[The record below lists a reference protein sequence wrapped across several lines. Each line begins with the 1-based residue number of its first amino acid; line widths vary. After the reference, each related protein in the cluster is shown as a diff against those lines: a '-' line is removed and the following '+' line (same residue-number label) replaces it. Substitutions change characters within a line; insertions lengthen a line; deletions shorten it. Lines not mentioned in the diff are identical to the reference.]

1 MGFRFSKPASGTD
14 RASIGR
20 FLNEV
25 VFDKDC
31 GATRMTIGRHQSA
44 TAVLQLYIL
53 GPFQLCDGSNH
64 PITLRNRKAQALL
77 ALLAMAPRGERT
89 RVWLRDKLWSH
100 SDEHRSSNNL
110 RQTLFEIRRDL
121 GPIADRALNFGG
133 QTISFKPGRF
143 WIDHAAILE
152 NPVEFTRLG
161 LTAETELLEGF
172 DIGDPEFEDWLSLE
186 RGNWADRA
194 EVLGDQPS
202 LPAILSFGDTT
213 PANRP
218 AHSQTSLAL
227 MRSVLHGSDQLG
239 VHLADRVMEGIAGS
253 LKELQPVRILDLRD
267 HSGSIEDLAASAS
280 TEFYCRLRLLRI
292 GDSVTLT
299 LFLHRV
305 SQMAMEWSQSIQ
317 CRLDDLIAYDGQVL
331 QGFISQSVDRLARTL
346 IDAIPAEDTQSDMRR
361 SGYTALNLIFR
372 LDETALE
379 HALEILRPGDSLQS
393 GLHAALR
400 AYAASVRVGDNIGH
414 LTDAARAALRRE
426 SIEEMSGNPFNS
438 VALACCGHVLGY
450 VLQEHEAAGQLLER
464 AVRLNPAQAF
474 AWDHYALHKMYTGD
488 YSAARAAAER
498 AVSLGASSP
507 FSYSYQT
514 TLAMTATL
522 AGDYDRAIMAGR
534 SALQKQPRYNP
545 ALRYLMVAHSA
556 RGERDKAEALRDRL
570 LLNDPN
576 FRDEEVQKLRFGRR
590 VIETAAPVQFHLRK
604 LFNE

>member
-1 MGFRFSKPASGTD
+1 M
-14 RASIGR
+14 
-20 FLNEV
+20 
-25 VFDKDC
+25 
-31 GATRMTIGRHQSA
+31 GRHQTT
-44 TAVLQLYIL
+44 TAVMRLYLL

-64 PITLRNRKAQALL
+64 PIAVRNRKAQALL

-89 RVWLRDKLWSH
+89 RVWLRDKLWSA

-121 GPIADRALNFGG
+121 GPLADRTMEFGV
-133 QTISFKPGRF
+133 QTIALKPGRV
-143 WIDHAAILE
+143 WIDHAAVTA
-152 NPVEFTRLG
+152 NPAEFGQLG

-172 DIGDPEFEDWLSLE
+172 DIGDPEFEDWLALE

-194 EVLGDQPS
+194 EALAAQPHMPTIAAQS
-202 LPAILSFGDTT
+202 EVAASI
-213 PANRP
+213 RP
-218 AHSQTSLAL
+218 IRSQTSLAL

-239 VHLADRVMEGIAGS
+239 VHLADRVMEGIASS
-253 LKELQPVRILDLRD
+253 LKELQPVNILDLREQN
-267 HSGSIEDLAASAS
+267 GSVEDLAATAA

-292 GDSVTLT
+292 GESVTLT

-346 IDAIPAEDTQSDMRR
+346 IDAIPAEDKRSDLRR
-361 SGYTALNLIFR
+361 SGYAALNLIFR
-372 LDETALE
+372 LDERALD
-379 HALEILRPGDSLQS
+379 HALDLLRPGDSPQS

-414 LTDAARAALRRE
+414 LSDLARATLRQE
-426 SIEEMSGNPFNS
+426 SVEELQGNPFNS

-450 VLQEHEAAGQLLER
+450 VLQEHEAAGHMLER

-488 YSAARAAAER
+488 YAAARAAAER
-498 AVSLGASSP
+498 AVSLGAYSP
-507 FSYSYQT
+507 FSYSYET

-522 AGDYDRAIMAGR
+522 AGDYDRAILAGR

-545 ALRYLMVAHSA
+545 ALRYMMIAHSA
-556 RGERDKAEALRDRL
+556 RGERDKAEGLRDRL

-576 FRDEEVQKLRFGRR
+576 FRDEEVQRLRFGRR
-590 VIETAAPVQFHLRK
+590 VIETAAPVQIHLRK